1 MAIGTDGSQAVR
13 RYLPKTLF
21 GRSVIIIVLPL
32 ILVQMVS
39 TWVFYDHHW
48 NTVMGRL
55 AGGVA
60 GDISMLLDVGQDF
73 EDPATLSQLQGLAR
87 HLRLGI
93 GYRTGEVLAAGPSDG
108 GIPVAGLAA
117 ALHKQ
122 VGRPFRIY
130 RSSEKNFF
138 NVDIEVEN
146 GVVGISVPRKRLYSS
161 TTYVFVMWMV
171 GSSML
176 LFGVATL
183 FMRNQVRPISRLAQA
198 VDSFGKGRD
207 VREIRPEGAAE
218 IRLAAQAFERMRLR
232 IQNAVAQ
239 RTEMLAGVS
248 HDLRSPLTRMKL
260 QLEMLESSDAVEEL
274 KADVQEMETTVG
286 EFLAFVGGEG
296 REDVVMAD
304 LGEMIQSVA
313 RIAPPSRLR
322 TEVMGD
328 LRIPVRPNAVRR
340 CLTNLVSNALMHA
353 GQVRIVGRRTPNRVE
368 LIVDDNGPGIPQQER
383 EAVFKPFYRLDS
395 ARSPDT
401 GGTGLGLSI
410 ARDIARGHGGEVNLY
425 ESPLGGLRAVVE
437 LPL

>member
-1 MAIGTDGSQAVR
+1 MAIGRGGSQAVR

-48 NTVMGRL
+48 NTVMRRL
-55 AGGVA
+55 ADGVA
-60 GDISMLLDVGQDF
+60 GDISMLLDVGQNF

-93 GYRTGEVLAAGPSDG
+93 GYRAGEALAAGPSDG
-108 GIPVAGLAA
+108 GIPVAGLAV
-117 ALHKQ
+117 ALHRE

-130 RSSEKNFF
+130 RSGERRFF

-146 GVVGISVPRKRLYSS
+146 GVVGIRVPRKRLYSS

-239 RTEMLAGVS
+239 RTEMLAG
-248 HDLRSPLTRMKL
+248 
-260 QLEMLESSDAVEEL
+260 
-274 KADVQEMETTVG
+274 
-286 EFLAFVGGEG
+286 
-296 REDVVMAD
+296 
-304 LGEMIQSVA
+304 
-313 RIAPPSRLR
+313 
-322 TEVMGD
+322 
-328 LRIPVRPNAVRR
+328 
-340 CLTNLVSNALMHA
+340 
-353 GQVRIVGRRTPNRVE
+353 RV
-368 LIVDDNGPGIPQQER
+368 PM
-383 EAVFKPFYRLDS
+383 
-395 ARSPDT
+395 T
-401 GGTGLGLSI
+401 
-410 ARDIARGHGGEVNLY
+410 
-425 ESPLGGLRAVVE
+425 
-437 LPL
+437 